1 MLTITIGRENTAYP
15 SISDQY
21 DAEISEAVQSGKTKL
36 FLAVHPVR
44 TKSVER
50 PHFHNEL
57 DTLGIPKG
65 DAWHFKN

>member
-36 FLAVHPVR
+36 FLVVNQAATYEAEGRLMDRLRVDGLMNHL
-44 TKSVER
+44 ER
-50 PHFHNEL
+50 
-57 DTLGIPKG
+57 K
-65 DAWHFKN
+65 A